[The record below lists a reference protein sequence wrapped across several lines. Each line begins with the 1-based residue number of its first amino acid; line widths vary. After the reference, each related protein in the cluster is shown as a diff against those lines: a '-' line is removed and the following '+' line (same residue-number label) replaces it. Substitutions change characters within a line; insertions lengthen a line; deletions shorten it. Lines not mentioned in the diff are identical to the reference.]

1 MQLQCSRNISS
12 GLKKQ
17 CLSVLGFHSPYIVRS
32 GKVQCRPDSRLK
44 DLFIK
49 QLGEQYGSFADQR
62 MQDFCGPEA
71 MWSINIETM
80 RLLGTIENKDL

>member
-1 MQLQCSRNISS
+1 
-12 GLKKQ
+12 
-17 CLSVLGFHSPYIVRS
+17 
-32 GKVQCRPDSRLK
+32 VQCRPDSRLK